1 VPPSAS
7 SEPGP
12 PEVHG
17 GATAESLDC
26 LAIVASRQQRWTD
39 AALALAASDDIR
51 ARGRIHRSVLM
62 SSLIDDVEA
71 ALSSKLSSAELREV
85 RREGRSA
92 DLVRLAAEETA
103 RLTR

>member
-1 VPPSAS
+1 
-7 SEPGP
+7 
-12 PEVHG
+12 
-17 GATAESLDC
+17 
-26 LAIVASRQQRWTD
+26 
-39 AALALAASDDIR
+39 
-51 ARGRIHRSVLM
+51 M